1 MIQIYSAGNETFTK
15 NGDAVLWCYACNLS
29 VELNGTWYIDLTA
42 PTDKEGRW
50 KLITEESVLKVTTF
64 QEDEQLYRIKKV
76 TKTDTVIQ
84 AVAYPIFYDSADDAF
99 LLDVRP
105 TNKTGQQALD
115 IMCAGTPYSGESN
128 ITTANTAYFVRRN
141 LLNAINGNDD
151 PTFISRWGGEILYDN
166 YKVIIN
172 TRVGGDY
179 GMEARYGRNINGVT
193 YIVDTSNLVTRIV
206 PVAFNGHTMSGSSP
220 WVDSTH
226 INAYAKV
233 YTKEMVFEN
242 IRMAEDASGAP
253 DDAVICNNQQE
264 LEAALTVA
272 AQAEFATGIDT
283 PIVTM
288 DLDMAMITNMA
299 SEFTEPLQDS
309 EGVQIQDNYGYD
321 IESVW
326 YREYATLEK
335 VRLGDTVKC
344 RDSRIDVASVAR
356 VIALTWDCI
365 TKKVVHVTLGDF
377 QFNYMKNLSQTMNR
391 VKNVLA
397 DDGSLVAE
405 RVKGFLDGS
414 QTQLRT
420 QYNLATRQDTMAIL
434 FENLDEDSPMYGALG
449 IGTQGI
455 CISKTRTA
463 DGRDW
468 DWTTGITAN
477 GLNTGIGVFGLLTD
491 QTGTNWWNL
500 DTGEF
505 VMGAGSTIGGKT
517 ISQYMADAHNELAAY
532 EASNDAVI
540 ADIQAQLDG
549 AIESYF
555 YDYEPTLNN
564 YPANEWTTEA
574 LKEQHQGDMFYDKS
588 TGNSYRFFKD
598 DATGTWAWNLI
609 TDTVATQAMAL
620 ASAAKD
626 TADGKRRT
634 FVAQPVPPYD
644 AGDVWYTGTEI
655 KVCVTSRAAGSSYA
669 AADWQKKDT
678 YTDNSALNEFI
689 DGAFA
694 DLVESNDEK
703 IETFYQTGDPST
715 AWTTTALKNAHK
727 GDIWQNSST
736 QKSYR
741 WNGTAWQEMTTTPPS
756 TVMDTIDGKAQ
767 IWRTQPTPP
776 YHANDLWTQGSD
788 GDILTCVQTRL
799 TGTFQSADWE
809 KRNKYTDNSVVNQFI
824 NTTYAN
830 QVADLQAQLDQKV
843 ETWYQ
848 PTDPSTAWTRTET
861 DVVLQDSN
869 GQDLLDSNGQQIL
882 TTREVE
888 KWEHTGDLWHRTT
901 DSTEWRWSGGR
912 WIQENVPDE
921 IFDQLDGKSS
931 IFTTSSA
938 PSGAQE
944 NDLWFRG
951 PNYPIYTMINGSWV
965 EYNKYTSDEN
975 LDEFVDVTFTPWKQT
990 TDTNV
995 QTILTNLSGQII
1007 AAVIQ
1012 GNIVN
1017 AINISSEGIA
1027 IQASKLN
1034 INGVTSINNG
1044 FKVKTDGSFEAN
1056 SGLIGQIHVTSTSIY
1071 SGSHSTYDSSNQGFY
1086 LGSDGKFGIGNSSTY
1101 MRWNGSSLNMA
1112 VSSLTIGGT
1121 TAATTTD
1128 TTNAGK
1134 TASDYLS
1141 YDGTTFIISPN
1152 VASYSSGYNT
1162 RIKSDGIRF
1171 YSGNTLLSEMT
1182 GTALKFYHNGTQR
1195 MQLNSSGI
1203 TFYKPDGS
1211 TTAASV
1217 TTDGF
1222 VLGTGTIA
1230 GFTFGSDSILK
1241 GTIGAANSVMMSSG
1255 SSAYASIGGS
1265 GNINGWAF
1273 TAGDKFGVTKAGK
1286 LYATDIY
1293 ATAGTIGSFSM
1304 TSSTLSY
1311 GTWLA
1316 SGSFWIVPEGKSGS
1330 INGSSQSFA
1339 LTIGSTFG
1347 VTTAGGLHAA
1357 AGRISG
1363 LTIVGDKLYSGSKSA
1378 YNSGNQGFCFESNG
1392 NFGVGD
1398 STSYVRWNGT
1408 AETPTVEISGQIQMK
1423 TGSSISIQK
1432 DGATVFAV
1440 SSAGSLT
1447 ATAGKIGTFTIESTN
1462 IHYYSISSTFRFWLY
1477 PNGYPEALSVN
1488 GTSVEGLAL
1497 ILGNNF
1503 GVTRKG
1509 EMYAKSGQV
1518 GGWSISKNGLQSL
1531 NDSAYLQIGDSK
1543 LKSNSGAF
1551 VVKYGMHIYAD
1562 NDELTDGNKQIK
1574 FFGLSAYSSGSYLR
1588 LAQDGATVSYSSSSS
1603 RRYKDVDRE
1612 LTSEDIEAAY
1622 NVEVHMAKYKKG
1634 YLAADDE
1641 RCGKFYPMFIAEQVE
1656 EFLPDVV
1663 DHRDGKT
1670 ESWNERVMIPIMFQ
1684 MLKEQKKEIEELR
1697 ALINQKGIA

>member
-15 NGDAVLWCYACNLS
+15 NGDAVLWCYSCNLS

-42 PTDKEGRW
+42 PIDKEGRW
-50 KLITEESVLKVTTF
+50 KLITEESVLKVPTF
-64 QEDEQLYRIKKV
+64 QEDDQLYRIKKV
-76 TKTDTVIQ
+76 TKTDTIIQ

-115 IMCAGTPYSGESN
+115 LMCAGTPYSGESN
-128 ITTANTAYFVRRN
+128 ISTANTAYFVRRN

-206 PVAFNGHTMSGSSP
+206 PVAFNGHMMSGSSP

-226 INAYAKV
+226 INAYAKI

-253 DDAVICNNQQE
+253 EDAVICNNQQE
-264 LEAALTVA
+264 LEAALTAA
-272 AQAEFATGIDT
+272 AQAEFASGIDT

-309 EGVQIQDNYGYD
+309 DGIQIQDNYGND

-335 VRLGDTVKC
+335 VRLGDTVRC
-344 RDSRIDVASVAR
+344 RDSRIDVSSIAR

-505 VMGAGSTIGGKT
+505 VMGGGSTIGGKT
-517 ISQYMADAHNELAAY
+517 ISQYMADAHNELVAY
-532 EASNDAVI
+532 EESNDAVI

-598 DATGTWAWNLI
+598 DTTGTWAWNLI

-620 ASAAKD
+620 ASAAMD

-655 KVCVTSRAAGSSYA
+655 KVCITSRAAGSSYV
-669 AADWQKKDT
+669 AADWQKKDA

-703 IETFYQTGDPST
+703 IETFYQTNDPST

-741 WNGTAWQEMTTTPPS
+741 WSGTAWQEMTTTPPS

-767 IWRTQPTPP
+767 IWRTQPSPP

-830 QVADLQAQLDQKV
+830 QMADLQAQLDQKV

-869 GQDLLDSNGQQIL
+869 GQDLLDSNGQTIL

-901 DSTEWRWSGGR
+901 DSTEWRWSGGA

-931 IFTTSSA
+931 IFTTSST
-938 PSGAQE
+938 PTGAQE
-944 NDLWFRG
+944 RDLWFRG
-951 PNYPIYTMINGSWV
+951 PNYPIYTMVNGSWV
-965 EYNKYTSDEN
+965 EYNKYTSDES
-975 LDEFVDVTFTPWKQT
+975 LDDFVEVTFTPWKQT
-990 TDTNV
+990 TDNNV

-1086 LGSDGKFGIGNSSTY
+1086 LDKDGKFGIGNSSTY

-1134 TASDYLS
+1134 TATNYLYYS
-1141 YDGTTFIISPN
+1141 SASGLVVSPN
-1152 VASYSSGYNT
+1152 GSSYTSGYNT
-1162 RIKSDGIRF
+1162 RVQSDGIRF

-1217 TTDGF
+1217 TTSGF
-1222 VLGTGTIA
+1222 VLGSGTIA

-1241 GTIGAANSVMMSSG
+1241 GTLGAANSVMMSSG

-1265 GNINGWAF
+1265 ANINGWAF

-1304 TSSTLSY
+1304 TSSALSY

-1316 SGSFWIVPEGKSGS
+1316 SGAFWIVPEGKSGT

-1339 LTIGSTFG
+1339 LAIGSAFG

-1357 AGRISG
+1357 AGRIAG
-1363 LTIVGDKLYSGSKSA
+1363 LTIESNKIYSGSKSA
-1378 YNSGNQGFCFESNG
+1378 YNNSNQGFCFESNG
-1392 NFGVGD
+1392 NFGVGN
-1398 STSYVRWNGT
+1398 SSSYIRWNGT
-1408 AETPTVEISGQIQMK
+1408 ADTPTLEVSGQLQMK
-1423 TGSSISIQK
+1423 TGSSISIQN
-1432 DGATVFAV
+1432 GSTTVFAV
-1440 SSAGSLT
+1440 SAAGALT
-1447 ATAGKIGTFTIESTN
+1447 AKSGTIGGFTIESDYL
-1462 IHYYSISSTFRFWLY
+1462 HYGSSSSSSKLWLY
-1477 PNGYPEALSVN
+1477 PNGYPSAISIN
-1488 GTSVEGLAL
+1488 GTSVSNLAL
-1497 ILGNNF
+1497 ILGSNF
-1503 GVTRKG
+1503 GVTRSG
-1509 EMYAKSGQV
+1509 AMYAKSGQI
-1518 GGWSISKNGLQSL
+1518 GAWSITQKGLEASG
-1531 NDSAYLQIGDSK
+1531 DSYFQIGEAK
-1543 LKSNSGAF
+1543 LSNIDDAF
-1551 VVKYGMHIYAD
+1551 VVRYGMHVYAD
-1562 NDELTDGNKQIK
+1562 NSELSDGAKQIK
-1574 FFGLSAYSSGSYLR
+1574 FYGLSPYSSGGYIR
-1588 LAQDGATVSYSSSSS
+1588 FGQDGATIAYSSSSS
-1603 RRYKDVDRE
+1603 RRYKEVGRK
-1612 LTSEDIEAAY
+1612 LTSKDIEAAY
-1622 NVEVHMAKYKKG
+1622 NVEVRMAKYKDG
-1634 YLAADDE
+1634 YLAEDDE
-1641 RCGKFYPMFIAEQVE
+1641 RCGKYYPMFIAEQVE
-1656 EFLPDVV
+1656 EFLPDAI

-1697 ALINQKGIA
+1697 SLINQKGIA